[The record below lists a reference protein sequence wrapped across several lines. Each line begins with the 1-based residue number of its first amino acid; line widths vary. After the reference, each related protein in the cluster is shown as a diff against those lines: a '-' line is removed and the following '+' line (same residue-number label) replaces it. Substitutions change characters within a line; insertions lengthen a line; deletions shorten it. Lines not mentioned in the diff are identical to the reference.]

1 MDNYKP
7 VYKTKKEEKEKPKY
21 GRQPYVVKTVPKREE
36 KPYYGTKPKPQNLFT
51 FTLRIPIDQYLISVG
66 SWTAMQH
73 GTSSQLLSRSAAAKQ
88 VKCNHLAQQHYLVRK
103 AEAGPNEAI
112 KFGCFVLM

>member
-36 KPYYGTKPKPQNLFT
+36 KPYYGTKP
-51 FTLRIPIDQYLISVG
+51 
-66 SWTAMQH
+66 
-73 GTSSQLLSRSAAAKQ
+73 
-88 VKCNHLAQQHYLVRK
+88 
-103 AEAGPNEAI
+103 
-112 KFGCFVLM
+112 